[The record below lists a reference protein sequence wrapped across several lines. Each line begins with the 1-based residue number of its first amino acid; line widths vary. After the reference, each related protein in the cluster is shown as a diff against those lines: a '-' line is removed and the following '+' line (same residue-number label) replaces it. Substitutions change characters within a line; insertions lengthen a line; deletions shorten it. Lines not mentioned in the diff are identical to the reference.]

1 MCSPNKWLYEG
12 KNLLDSYEKF
22 LTKYVSKE
30 DFFDFGLS
38 ETIYIP
44 TDKVEKE
51 WANLK
56 NRIFENE
63 NVFIRGFGRDAAGT
77 HLFLNFY
84 EKVFQNNNIVK
95 DPTNNQQPTK
105 LLESLTGLKKN
116 KDIRNYQVSHIFG
129 RTKNIFTFTAPWNM
143 VFMPKLLDPF
153 TGHEAKGDMI
163 DEYQKLFQQ
172 QSYDKFK
179 PFIDEFNDIITDT
192 NLVQSIESYFEEL
205 HDNNEDT
212 KMVKKFEKAVR
223 EEFSPIELY

>member
-1 MCSPNKWLYEG
+1 MI
-12 KNLLDSYEKF
+12 DSYEKF

-44 TDKVEKE
+44 VDKVERE
-51 WANLK
+51 WLNLK
-56 NRIFENE
+56 KRILDNK
-63 NVFIRGFGRDAAGT
+63 NVFVRGFGRDAAGT
-77 HLFLNFY
+77 HLFLDFY
-84 EKVFQNNNIVK
+84 ENIFKHSNIVK

-129 RTKNIFTFTAPWNM
+129 RTKNIFTFTAPWNI

-179 PFIDEFNDIITDT
+179 SFIDEFNDIINNTH
-192 NLVQSIESYFEEL
+192 LVNKIGDYFEEL
-205 HDNNEDT
+205 HDSNTDT
-212 KMVKKFEKAVR
+212 KMIFKFEKAVR
-223 EEFSPIELY
+223 EEFSPIALN

>member
-1 MCSPNKWLYEG
+1 MALYEG
-12 KNLLDSYEKF
+12 KNLIDSYEKF

-30 DFFDFGLS
+30 DFFNFGLS
-38 ETIYIP
+38 ETIYIS
-44 TDKVEKE
+44 TDKVQEE
-51 WANLK
+51 WSNLK

-63 NVFIRGFGRDAAGT
+63 SVFIRGFGRDAAGT
-77 HLFLNFY
+77 HLFLKFY

-129 RTKNIFTFTAPWNM
+129 RTKNIFTFTAPWNI

-153 TGHEAKGDMI
+153 TGHEAKGEII

-192 NLVQSIESYFEEL
+192 HLVQSIEDYFEEL
-205 HDNNEDT
+205 HSNNEDT

-223 EEFSPIELY
+223 EEFSPIELC

>member
-1 MCSPNKWLYEG
+1 LI
-12 KNLLDSYEKF
+12 DSYEKF

-38 ETIYIP
+38 ETIYISI
-44 TDKVEKE
+44 DKVQEE
-51 WANLK
+51 WSNLK

-63 NVFIRGFGRDAAGT
+63 SVFIRGFGRDAAGT
-77 HLFLNFY
+77 HLFLEFY

-129 RTKNIFTFTAPWNM
+129 RTKNIFTFTAPWNI

-153 TGHEAKGDMI
+153 TGHEAKGEMI

-192 NLVQSIESYFEEL
+192 HLIQSIEDYLEEL
-205 HDNNEDT
+205 HKTNEDI

>member
-1 MCSPNKWLYEG
+1 MI
-12 KNLLDSYEKF
+12 DSYEKF

-30 DFFDFGLS
+30 DFFDFGLC

-44 TDKVEKE
+44 IDKVQHE
-51 WANLK
+51 WNSLK
-56 NRIFENE
+56 HRIFEDE
-63 NVFIRGFGRDAAGT
+63 SVFIRGFGRDAAGT
-77 HLFLNFY
+77 HLFLEFY
-84 EKVFQNNNIVK
+84 KKVFQNNNIIK

-129 RTKNIFTFTAPWNM
+129 RTKNIFTFTAPWNI

-153 TGHEAKGDMI
+153 TGHEAKGDMV

-179 PFIDEFNDIITDT
+179 PFIDEFNDIITDSH
-192 NLVQSIESYFEEL
+192 LVQAIENYFEEL
-205 HDNNEDT
+205 HDTNEDT

>member
-1 MCSPNKWLYEG
+1 MI
-12 KNLLDSYEKF
+12 DSYEKF

-30 DFFDFGLS
+30 DFFDFGLN

-44 TDKVEKE
+44 IDKVEKE
-51 WANLK
+51 WSNLK
-56 NRIFENE
+56 NRILENQ

-77 HLFLNFY
+77 HLFLKFY
-84 EKVFQNNNIVK
+84 ENIFEHSNIVK

-129 RTKNIFTFTAPWNM
+129 RTKNIFTFTAPWNI
-143 VFMPKLLDPF
+143 VFMPKILDPF

-172 QSYDKFK
+172 QSYNKFK
-179 PFIDEFNDIITDT
+179 HFIDEFNHIITDT
-192 NLVQSIESYFEEL
+192 KLVKNIEDYFEEL
-205 HDNNEDT
+205 HNSSENKKT
-212 KMVKKFEKAVR
+212 IAKFEKAVR
-223 EEFSPIELY
+223 EEFSPIKLY

>member
-1 MCSPNKWLYEG
+1 LI
-12 KNLLDSYEKF
+12 DSYEKF
-22 LTKYVSKE
+22 LTKYVSRE

-38 ETIYIP
+38 ETIYIS
-44 TDKVEKE
+44 TDKVQEE
-51 WANLK
+51 WSNLK

-63 NVFIRGFGRDAAGT
+63 SVFIRGFGRDAAGT
-77 HLFLNFY
+77 HLFLEFY

-129 RTKNIFTFTAPWNM
+129 RTKNIFTFTAPWNI

-153 TGHEAKGDMI
+153 TGHEAKGEMI

-192 NLVQSIESYFEEL
+192 HLIQSIEDYLEEL
-205 HDNNEDT
+205 HKTNQDT

-223 EEFSPIELY
+223 EEFSLIELY

>member
-1 MCSPNKWLYEG
+1 MALYEG
-12 KNLLDSYEKF
+12 KNLIDSYEKF

-30 DFFDFGLS
+30 DFFNFGLS
-38 ETIYIP
+38 ETIYIS
-44 TDKVEKE
+44 TDKVQEE
-51 WANLK
+51 WSNLK

-63 NVFIRGFGRDAAGT
+63 SVFIRGFGRDAAGT
-77 HLFLNFY
+77 HLFLKFY

-129 RTKNIFTFTAPWNM
+129 RTKNIFTFTAPWNI

-153 TGHEAKGDMI
+153 TGHEAKGEII

-192 NLVQSIESYFEEL
+192 HLVQSIEDYFEEL
-205 HDNNEDT
+205 HSNNEDT
-212 KMVKKFEKAVR
+212 KMVKRFEKAVR
-223 EEFSPIELY
+223 EEFSPIELC

>member
-1 MCSPNKWLYEG
+1 MI
-12 KNLLDSYEKF
+12 DSYEKF
-22 LTKYVSKE
+22 LTKYVPKE
-30 DFFDFGLS
+30 DFFDFGLN

-44 TDKVEKE
+44 IDKVEKE
-51 WANLK
+51 WSNLK
-56 NRIFENE
+56 NRIFENQ

-77 HLFLNFY
+77 HLFLKFY
-84 EKVFQNNNIVK
+84 KNIFEHSNIVK

-129 RTKNIFTFTAPWNM
+129 RTKNIFTFTAPWNI
-143 VFMPKLLDPF
+143 VFMPKILDPF

-179 PFIDEFNDIITDT
+179 YFIDEFNHIITDT
-192 NLVQSIESYFEEL
+192 KLVKNIEDYFEEL
-205 HDNNEDT
+205 HNSSEDKKIIT
-212 KMVKKFEKAVR
+212 KFEKAVR

>member
-1 MCSPNKWLYEG
+1 MI
-12 KNLLDSYEKF
+12 DSYEKF

-30 DFFDFGLS
+30 DFFDFGLN

-44 TDKVEKE
+44 VDKVERE
-51 WANLK
+51 WLNLK
-56 NRIFENE
+56 NRILDNKS
-63 NVFIRGFGRDAAGT
+63 VFVRGFGRDAAGT

-84 EKVFQNNNIVK
+84 ENIFKHSNIVK

-129 RTKNIFTFTAPWNM
+129 RTKNIFTFTAPWNI

-179 PFIDEFNDIITDT
+179 SFIDEFNDIINNTH
-192 NLVQSIESYFEEL
+192 LVKKIGDYFEEL
-205 HDNNEDT
+205 HDSNADT
-212 KMVKKFEKAVR
+212 KMIFKFEKAVR
-223 EEFSPIELY
+223 EEFSPIALN